1 MAGTHISKT
10 ARCGPLANLFFAII
24 NLEMSVQE
32 KKRDWFDLGAKA
44 YSQACPGTYAAP
56 PYVCPICRKP
66 FTVEALDDGRLSKEH
81 VPPQSVGGHEL
92 LLTCKECNNTA
103 GTKLDADAKT
113 KEDVRLA
120 MTGRPDRPHRIK
132 ATIGGITVNGQLH
145 AKDGSYS
152 LTIPKHLNRPG
163 TSEEL
168 QQLGRAGTSLTVE
181 HERYSELGARISWLR
196 AGYLALVAMEGYK
209 IVLDPAMDIVRTQI
223 RECDERRMLTFV
235 ADAQEDFPLTIRRV
249 LRVLEPAWHR
259 GSTVQFGPY
268 LVNLPSLGDM
278 TFYERLAT
286 NGLSPTVQHTTYEYV
301 GWPTTPTFG
310 LLQNEAT

>member
-1 MAGTHISKT
+1 
-10 ARCGPLANLFFAII
+10 
-24 NLEMSVQE
+24 MSVQG
-32 KKRDWFDLGAKA
+32 KKRDWFDLGATA
-44 YSQACPGTYAAP
+44 YAQVCPGVYAAP
-56 PYVCPICRKP
+56 TYVCPICRTP

-81 VPPQSVGGHEL
+81 VPPQSVGGDEL
-92 LLTCKECNNTA
+92 LLTCTTCNNTA
-103 GTKLDADAKT
+103 GTKLDSAAKT

-120 MTGRPDRPHRIK
+120 MTGRADRLHRIK
-132 ATIGGITVNGQLH
+132 ATIGGITVNGQLQ

-168 QQLGRAGTSLTVE
+168 RRVGRAGASLTVE

-235 ADAQEDFPLTIRRV
+235 TDAQQDFPLTIRGV
-249 LRVLEPAWHR
+249 LRVLEPKWHL
-259 GSTVQFGPY
+259 GWTVQFGPY

-278 TFYERLAT
+278 AFYERLAT
-286 NGLSPTVQHTTYEYV
+286 YGLTPTAQHTTYRYM

-310 LLQNEAT
+310 LLQNEET

>member
-1 MAGTHISKT
+1 VSGYI
-10 ARCGPLANLFFAII
+10 RC
-24 NLEMSVQE
+24 
-32 KKRDWFDLGAKA
+32 
-44 YSQACPGTYAAP
+44 AA
-56 PYVCPICRKP
+56 YVCPICRKP
-66 FTVEALDDGRLSKEH
+66 FTVAALDDGQLSKEH

-92 LLTCKECNNTA
+92 LLTCTACNNMA
-103 GTKLDADAKT
+103 GTKLDAAAKT

-120 MTGRPDRPHRIK
+120 MTGGPDRPHRIK

-168 QQLGRAGTSLTVE
+168 QRLGRAGTSLTVE

-235 ADAQEDFPLTIRRV
+235 ADAQEDFPLAIRRV
-249 LRVLEPAWHR
+249 LRVLDPAWHL
-259 GSTVQFGPY
+259 GWTVQFGPY

-278 TFYERLAT
+278 TFYERLAN